1 MALYLP
7 EEMVHHPRYPRRD
20 RNLDG
25 YQLNCTYYSALGNDD
40 DLYLLARAV
49 QFFCPGIP
57 PIYDVEFLAGE
68 NDIEL
73 LKRTRVGRN
82 INRHNYS
89 PEEVEENLK
98 RDVVRRLFDL
108 MRFRNSHPA
117 FSGTFQL
124 LESYRLDPQDKMVQG
139 HPLGV
144 PGSRFPASYFSDRCF
159 GLNPISPSSV

>member
-124 LESYRLDPQDKMVQG
+124 LESSDSILKIKW
-139 HPLGV
+139 
-144 PGSRFPASYFSDRCF
+144 SRDTHWASLEADFLHRTFRIDAS
-159 GLNPISPSSV
+159 G